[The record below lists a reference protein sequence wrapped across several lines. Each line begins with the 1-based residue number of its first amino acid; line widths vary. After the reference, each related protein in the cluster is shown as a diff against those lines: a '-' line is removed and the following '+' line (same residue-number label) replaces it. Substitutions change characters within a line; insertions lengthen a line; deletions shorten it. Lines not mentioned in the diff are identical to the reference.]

1 MSVTAHPIHW
11 ESLPDEEILQ
21 LRIKDLGLRI
31 TDSPLEPLIERM
43 YSELEERGLCFQPS
57 CYLADEWLCPDK
69 EPIIGIPF
77 CLAHPR
83 LKKIEF
89 DMMYEVEGG
98 DEQSCMRLLRHECG
112 HAFNYAYRL
121 FRRTRWRQLFGSFS
135 ERYSDSYSYQPY
147 SRRYVVHL
155 DNHYAQSHPD
165 EDFAET
171 FAVWLNP
178 GNSWK
183 PKYQGWPAIK
193 KLNYIDSLASRIG
206 QQPPLVTARND
217 PPWSAQR
224 MRSTLAA
231 YYERKR
237 KSLGSDFQGFYDD
250 SLKEVF
256 LTRSKGRKC
265 MKASKLLREHRKQI
279 VDHVARWTGHRKYD
293 LHQLLIRFGTRCDA
307 LGLYARLDLDTVM
320 AVVSLMTAI
329 AGGTNRAVM
338 RGRL

>member
-1 MSVTAHPIHW
+1 MSTGKHPIDW
-11 ESLPDEEILQ
+11 ESLSDEELLQ
-21 LRIKDLGLRI
+21 LRIKDLGLQI
-31 TDSPLEPLIERM
+31 DESPLEPLIKRV
-43 YSELEERGLCFQPS
+43 YAELEDHGLFFRPS

-77 CLAHPR
+77 CLAHRR
-83 LKKIEF
+83 LKQIEF

-98 DEQSCMRLLRHECG
+98 DEKSCMKLLRHECG

-121 FRRTRWRQLFGSFS
+121 FSRTRWRELFGSFS

-183 PKYQGWPAIK
+183 QKYKGWPAIK
-193 KLNYIDSLASRIG
+193 KLNYIDSLVSRIG
-206 QQPPLVTARND
+206 WQPPLVDAGND

-237 KSLGSDFQGFYDD
+237 KNLGSDFPGFYDD

-256 LTRSKGRKC
+256 LMYPKGRKSI
-265 MKASKLLREHRKQI
+265 KASKLLREHRKQI
-279 VDHVARWTGHRKYD
+279 VDNVARWTGHRKYD
-293 LHQLLIRFGTRCDA
+293 LYQLVHRFIIRSNA
-307 LGLYARLDLDTVM
+307 LDLYARADIDTIV

-329 AGGTNRAVM
+329 AGGTNRVAI